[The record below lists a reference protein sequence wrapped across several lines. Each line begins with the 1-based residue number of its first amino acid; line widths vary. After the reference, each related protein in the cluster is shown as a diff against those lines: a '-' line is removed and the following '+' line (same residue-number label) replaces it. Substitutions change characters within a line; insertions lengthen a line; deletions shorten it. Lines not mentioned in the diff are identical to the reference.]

1 MSIRGRKYP
10 RDLYSSPNIRII
22 ELETIGWMGQMRRR
36 GKKGNECRALE
47 RIGRKQVTWRT

>member
-1 MSIRGRKYP
+1 LSIRGRKYP

-22 ELETIGWMGQMRRR
+22 ELETIGWMGQMRR

-47 RIGRKQVTWRT
+47 GIGRKQVT